1 MSDVTPEAP
10 GHNKLLHHIISLSD
24 DKKITCSADSR
35 LSNPK
40 TEPCQLEVASQTNDG
55 EPTTYPEGGWAAWSV
70 VLGSWMACFGTM
82 GLMNSLGIFQA
93 YLEDNEL
100 KHLSSSKIAW
110 IFGIY
115 SFLAFF
121 CGIQVGPIFDA
132 KGPRVLIIC
141 GAIGTVLFLVLLGF
155 CTMYWHFLLVFG
167 IIGGVSLSL
176 TFNPAIS
183 IIAHYFNRRRGL
195 ATGIA
200 SSGASFGGLIFPLL
214 FQRVASKLGFAWA
227 TRVIALL
234 NLVTFGIAILLIRP
248 RFKPKA
254 STFGAIFP
262 DVSIF
267 GNVSLMLASMG
278 MFFMEWGLFVPITY
292 LTSYALSQGISPQF
306 SFLLL
311 SLINVGAIFGRWIP
325 GYCADRIGRF
335 NTFIITI
342 FGCLLF
348 TACLWM
354 PAKSSKPITT
364 VFALLFG
371 FFSGSNVSLAPVC
384 IGQLCKLE
392 AYGRYHATAYAIV
405 SIRYDKTFDTKITS
419 YHNFL
424 IYANTS
430 SSTLTGIPIAGE
442 ILTRCNG
449 EYWGLILFTIL
460 SYAASL
466 VCLLAAKL
474 YNCGW
479 TGYKEKF

>member
-1 MSDVTPEAP
+1 
-10 GHNKLLHHIISLSD
+10 
-24 DKKITCSADSR
+24 
-35 LSNPK
+35 
-40 TEPCQLEVASQTNDG
+40 
-55 EPTTYPEGGWAAWSV
+55 
-70 VLGSWMACFGTM
+70 
-82 GLMNSLGIFQA
+82 
-93 YLEDNEL
+93 
-100 KHLSSSKIAW
+100 
-110 IFGIY
+110 
-115 SFLAFF
+115 
-121 CGIQVGPIFDA
+121 
-132 KGPRVLIIC
+132 
-141 GAIGTVLFLVLLGF
+141 
-155 CTMYWHFLLVFG
+155 
-167 IIGGVSLSL
+167 
-176 TFNPAIS
+176 
-183 IIAHYFNRRRGL
+183 
-195 ATGIA
+195 
-200 SSGASFGGLIFPLL
+200 
-214 FQRVASKLGFAWA
+214 
-227 TRVIALL
+227 
-234 NLVTFGIAILLIRP
+234 
-248 RFKPKA
+248 
-254 STFGAIFP
+254 
-262 DVSIF
+262 
-267 GNVSLMLASMG
+267 MG

-292 LTSYALSQGISPQF
+292 LTSYALSQGMSPQF

-392 AYGRYHATAYAIV
+392 AYGRYYATAYAIV
-405 SIRYDKTFDTKITS
+405 SI
-419 YHNFL
+419 
-424 IYANTS
+424 
-430 SSTLTGIPIAGE
+430 STLTGIPIAGE

>member
-1 MSDVTPEAP
+1 MSVETPQGL
-10 GHNKLLHHIISLSD
+10 GHSEILPHIISFSHD
-24 DKKITCSADSR
+24 GKIFPTDNQSS
-35 LSNPK
+35 SPIG
-40 TEPCQLEVASQTNDG
+40 EPCHNGSEFQTNDG
-55 EPTTYPEGGWAAWSV
+55 EPTYPEGGWAAWSV

-93 YLEDNEL
+93 YLEENEL
-100 KHLSSSKIAW
+100 KQFSSSKIAW

-132 KGPRVLIIC
+132 KGPRALIVC

-155 CTMYWHFLLVFG
+155 CTLYWHFMLVFG

-183 IIAHYFNRRRGL
+183 IVAHYFNRRRGL
-195 ATGIA
+195 ATGVA

-214 FQRVASKLGFAWA
+214 FQSVVSKVSFAWA
-227 TRVIALL
+227 TRVIALV
-234 NLVTFGIAILLIRP
+234 NLVAFVIAILLIRP

-254 STFGAIFP
+254 STVGAIVP
-262 DVSIF
+262 DISIL

-292 LTSYALSQGISPQF
+292 LTSYALSQGMPPQF

-311 SLINVGAIFGRWIP
+311 SLINAGAIFGRWIP

-348 TACLWM
+348 TACIWM
-354 PAKSSKPITT
+354 PANSNKPITT
-364 VFALLFG
+364 AFALLFG

-392 AYGRYHATAYAIV
+392 SYGQYYATAYGIV
-405 SIRYDKTFDTKITS
+405 SIRYDRTFDTKITS
-419 YHNFL
+419 YHHFL
-424 IYANTS
+424 MYIDTS
-430 SSTLTGIPIAGE
+430 LSTLTGIPIAGE

-449 EYWGLILFTIL
+449 EYWGLILFTIA

-466 VCLLAAKL
+466 VCLFAAKL

-479 TGYKEKF
+479 TGYKAIF